1 VTLGVIARARRG
13 LYGAGVLTPE
23 RLPRP
28 VVSVGNLVLGGA
40 GKTPHVLYL
49 ARWLSGGG
57 RRVAVLSRGYGRR
70 SRGVVWVTRGDG
82 RVVDARE
89 GGDEPV
95 LLARSLPGVPV
106 VVAECRAEAGREVL
120 AREAVDVFL
129 LDDGFQHLSLHRD
142 VDLLL
147 VDCARGLSNRMTLPL
162 GPLREPPSH
171 ARFADG
177 LVITKCPDPGAG
189 ERTART
195 VPFPPGRP
203 KAFSRLVPQGLVG
216 RDGAQEASVTPGA
229 DILAFSG
236 LARNG
241 PFRETLEE
249 AGYRVRRHLSFP
261 DHHEYS
267 RGDLDRIAREAAG
280 LPAVTTEKDLV
291 RLPEVVPFPVFA
303 LRVAVEFLSGWEEMS
318 RMILDRIG
326 GGGTR

>member
-1 VTLGVIARARRG
+1 MTLGIVARARRG
-13 LYGAGVLTPE
+13 LYGAGVLSRE

-40 GKTPHVLYL
+40 GKTPHVQHL
-49 ARWLSGGG
+49 ARWLIGSG

-70 SRGVVWVTRGDG
+70 SRGVVWVGRGDG
-82 RVVDARE
+82 RIADSRE

-95 LLARSLPGVPV
+95 LLAQSLPGVPV
-106 VVAECRAEAGREVL
+106 VVAESRAEAGREVL

-177 LVITKCPDPGAG
+177 LIVTKCPDPVAG
-189 ERTART
+189 ERTGWT
-195 VPFPPGRP
+195 VPIPPGRP
-203 KAFSRLVPQGLVG
+203 KAFSRLVPQGFVG
-216 RDGAQEASVTPGA
+216 RDGEPVASVAPGSE
-229 DILAFSG
+229 ILAFSG
-236 LARNG
+236 LARNVQ
-241 PFRETLEE
+241 FLETLGE
-249 AGYRVRRHLSFP
+249 AGYRVRRHLSYP

-267 RGDLDRIAREAAG
+267 PADLGRIAREAAG

-291 RLPEVVPFPVFA
+291 RLPPVVPFPVFA
-303 LRVAVEFLSGWEEMS
+303 LRIAVAFLSGWEEMS
-318 RMILDRIG
+318 RMILERIG
-326 GGGTR
+326 DGGTR

>member
-1 VTLGVIARARRG
+1 VTLGVVARARRV
-13 LYGAGVLTPE
+13 LYGEGVLTRE

-40 GKTPHVLYL
+40 GKTPHVQFLS
-49 ARWLSGGG
+49 RWLSGSG

-70 SRGVVWVTRGDG
+70 SHGVVWVSRGDG
-82 RVVDARE
+82 RFVDARE

-106 VVAECRAEAGREVL
+106 VVAESRAEAGRAVL

-177 LVITKCPDPGAG
+177 LVITKCPDPEAGA
-189 ERTART
+189 RTART
-195 VPFPPGRP
+195 VPVLPGRP
-203 KAFSRLVPQGLVG
+203 TAFSRLVPKGIVG
-216 RDGAQEASVTPGA
+216 RDGQPEASVAPGSE
-229 DILAFSG
+229 ILAFSG
-236 LARNG
+236 LARNR
-241 PFRETLEE
+241 PFRGTLEE

-267 RGDLDRIAREAAG
+267 RADLLRIAGEAAG
-280 LPAVTTEKDLV
+280 LPAVTTEKDMV
-291 RLPEVVPFPVFA
+291 RLPADVPFHVLA
-303 LRVAVEFLSGWEEMS
+303 LRIAVEFLSGWEEIS
-318 RMILDRIG
+318 RMILDRIE
-326 GGGTR
+326 GGTR

>member
-1 VTLGVIARARRG
+1 MIFGAFARVRRAM
-13 LYGAGVLTPE
+13 YSAGILSSG

-40 GKTPHVLYL
+40 GKTPHVIHL

-70 SRGVVWVTRGDG
+70 SRGVAWVSDG
-82 RVVDARE
+82 EGNVASVRD

-106 VVAECRAEAGREVL
+106 VVGESRAEAGRDCL
-120 AREAVDVFL
+120 RRRPVDVFL

-147 VDCARGLSNRMTLPL
+147 VDCARGLSNRMTVPF

-177 LVITKCPDPGAG
+177 LVVTKCPDAAAG
-189 ERTART
+189 ERAAQAI
-195 VPFPPGRP
+195 PIPSGRP
-203 KAFSRLVPQGLVG
+203 KAFSRLVPRGLVG
-216 RDGAQEASVTPGA
+216 RDEPLAGSIPSGCEV
-229 DILAFSG
+229 LAFSG
-236 LARNG
+236 LARNES
-241 PFRETLEE
+241 FRETL
-249 AGYRVRRHLSFP
+249 AGAGFRVARFLPFP

-267 RGDLDRIAREAAG
+267 REDLERIARDSGG
-280 LPAVTTEKDLV
+280 LPAITTEKDLV
-291 RLPEVVPFPVFA
+291 RLPAGVPFPVYA
-303 LRVAVEFLSGWEEMS
+303 LSVEVEYLSGWEGIS
-318 RMILDRIG
+318 GMILDRIEG
-326 GGGTR
+326 GSPR